1 MDAESVPARV
11 MALRSI
17 IGRKAVM
24 RIRRGVLDQLEQN
37 AASVLGVDK
46 VDLRATG
53 TGSWCIIKHPYA
65 AVTQNLGC
73 GPDI

>member
-11 MALRSI
+11 MALRSS
-17 IGRKAVM
+17 IGRSAVM
-24 RIRRGVLDQLEQN
+24 RIRRGVLDQLEQD
-37 AASVLGVDK
+37 ATSVLGVDK

-53 TGSWCIIKHPYA
+53 TDSWCIIKHPYA
-65 AVTQNLGC
+65 AVTQNRGC